1 MPTPIEQHT
10 LITRDQTPVTAD
22 MDGELVMM
30 SIERG
35 NYYGLGEVGSEIWR
49 LLETPLR
56 VSELTHILQEQYEVD
71 ATTCSADIITFL
83 EQLHNEGLITLND
96 ERKPG

>member
-10 LITRDQTPVTAD
+10 LISRNQNPVTAD

-49 LLETPLR
+49 LLVTPHR
-56 VSELTHILQEQYEVD
+56 VSELCHILQKEYEVD
-71 ATTCSADIITFL
+71 GKTCTADVTTFL
-83 EQLHNEGLITLND
+83 EQLHSEGLIILND
-96 ERKPG
+96 EHQPK